1 MSAANQYLN
10 ENKHSVVGVMRM
22 NGKLI
27 LYLQSVDKQADEV
40 SFQLAKQN

>member
-1 MSAANQYLN
+1 MAN
-10 ENKHSVVGVMRM
+10 NKVYSRAEM